1 MNSTQTAA
9 STQTPATTPVEISL
23 DRLSAAKVIV
33 PLVPKTRLILI
44 GCGGTGSWL
53 APSVARFART
63 MAEKFSKEVSVCFV
77 DPDVVEAKNIYR
89 QNFCVAEVGHN
100 KAVTLAK
107 RYSTAW
113 SINILACAYK
123 YSWQLVSNLGGY
135 QFDGLT
141 VLIGCVDNR
150 EARRDIQTSIRN
162 IGGTVFWLDCGNTR
176 ESGQVLLGRNTPGDG
191 ISTFPAEGKCAWL
204 PLPSRQHKDLVA
216 KNAPGT
222 ERKKKPSSTE
232 GMSCAEIALLDEQG
246 LTINQSI
253 ASIAADYL
261 KRLLLT
267 EDLDRFQTY
276 IDLNSGSMKST
287 YITPASL
294 RQWKR

>member
-1 MNSTQTAA
+1 MKSMKIAL
-9 STQTPATTPVEISL
+9 PAPAEISL
-23 DRLSAAKVIV
+23 DRLAARKVIV
-33 PLVPKTRLILI
+33 PLVTKTRLVLI

-63 MAEKFSKEVSVCFV
+63 LAEKFSKEVVVCFV

-89 QNFCVAEVGHN
+89 QNFCRAEVGYN

-107 RYSTAW
+107 RFSTAW
-113 SINILACAYK
+113 SVNIFACPQK

-135 QFDGLT
+135 HFDGLT
-141 VLIGCVDNR
+141 VLIGCVDSR
-150 EARRDIQTSIRN
+150 EARRDIQGSVHN
-162 IGGTVFWLDCGNTR
+162 IDGAVFWLDCGNTK
-176 ESGQVLLGRNTPGDG
+176 ESGQVLLGRNPPGEG
-191 ISTFPAEGKCAWL
+191 ISTFPTEGKCAWL

-216 KNAPGT
+216 KKEPGT
-222 ERKKKPSSTE
+222 GRKKKPAVTE
-232 GMSCAEIALLDEQG
+232 GLSCAEIALLDEQG

-253 ASIAADYL
+253 AAIAADYL

-276 IDLNSGSMKST
+276 IDLASGSMKSM
-287 YITPASL
+287 YITPANL
-294 RQWKR
+294 RQWRRG

>member
-1 MNSTQTAA
+1 MESIQTALPV
-9 STQTPATTPVEISL
+9 PAEISL
-23 DRLSAAKVIV
+23 DRLEAARVIV
-33 PLVPKTRLILI
+33 PLVTKTRLVLI

-63 MAEKFSKEVSVCFV
+63 LAEKFSKEVAVCFV
-77 DPDVVEAKNIYR
+77 DPDMVEAKNIYR
-89 QNFCVAEVGHN
+89 QNFCMAEVGYS

-113 SINILACAYK
+113 SVNIFACPQK

-135 QFDGLT
+135 HFDGLT
-141 VLIGCVDNR
+141 VLIGCVDSR
-150 EARRDIQTSIRN
+150 EARRDIQGSVRN
-162 IGGTVFWLDCGNTR
+162 IDGAVFWLDCGNTK
-176 ESGQVLLGRNTPGDG
+176 ESGQVLLGRNSPGEG
-191 ISTFPAEGKCAWL
+191 VTTFPTEGKCAWL
-204 PLPSRQHKDLVA
+204 PLPSRQHKDLVPKKERGTLT
-216 KNAPGT
+216 KNKAAGT
-222 ERKKKPSSTE
+222 E
-232 GMSCAEIALLDEQG
+232 GLSCAEIALLDEQG

-253 ASIAADYL
+253 AAIAADYL

-276 IDLNSGSMKST
+276 IDLGSGSMRST
-287 YITPASL
+287 YVTPKNL

>member
-1 MNSTQTAA
+1 MSSTQTAGPA
-9 STQTPATTPVEISL
+9 STNASAPPEISL
-23 DRLSAAKVIV
+23 DRLEAARVIV
-33 PLVPKTRLILI
+33 PLVPKTRLVLI

-63 MAEKFSKEVSVCFV
+63 MAEKFSKEVAVCFV

-89 QNFCVAEVGHN
+89 QNFCLAEVGYS

-113 SINILACAYK
+113 SVNIFACANK
-123 YSWQLVSNLGGY
+123 YSWQMVSNLGGY
-135 QFDGLT
+135 HFDGLT
-141 VLIGCVDNR
+141 VLIGCVDSR
-150 EARRDIQTSIRN
+150 DARRDIQNSFHN
-162 IGGTVFWLDCGNTR
+162 IGGTVFWLDCGNTK
-176 ESGQVLLGRNTPGDG
+176 ECGQVLLGRNTPGEG
-191 ISTFPAEGKCAWL
+191 ISTFPAKGKCAWL

-216 KNAPGT
+216 RELPA
-222 ERKKKPSSTE
+222 ERKKKPAVTE

-253 ASIAADYL
+253 AAIAADYL

-276 IDLNSGSMKST
+276 IDLASGSMKST
-287 YITPASL
+287 YITPANL